1 MQRRI
6 RWRIVLPYLIFLVV
20 VVVIFSILTFNHLR
34 QLDENRWQSQ
44 IIVAAKL
51 LASEMSNDTEANG
64 GNFFF
69 TDLAQQKSD
78 ILGMNVVYLNQDG
91 EILGSSSGGVQQFSD
106 QETIEELLGNLQP
119 TGQAFLSNDQG
130 LTAVAAIQ
138 GSTNQNLGYVLL
150 NAPQDMYQLDLT
162 RLAWHAAAI
171 VLVSGFGMFLLA
183 GIIQDT
189 SIIPIEKLTIAAQQM
204 TKGNF
209 ENLEFPD
216 TRDELRELNQALQAM
231 AHQLGIQINALT
243 SERAKLS
250 TVLNQMAD
258 GVMIIDPS
266 GRVQLLNPAAERIF
280 QMREKNALGRSVV
293 EVVRYH
299 QLVDLWRETTRGKRQ
314 STMLEIGPQHHF
326 LQVVGIPLKTTLSGS
341 TLILFQDLTQL
352 RRLETVRRDF
362 ISNVSHELRTP
373 LASLKALA
381 ETLQEGALDDPPAAI
396 RFLLRMETEIDNL
409 TQMVNELLE
418 LSRIES
424 GKVPL
429 SFQRIQ
435 ACSLLRPAYE
445 RMILQAERA
454 GLEMIFDC
462 PPELPVVFADPN
474 RITQVLINLIHNA
487 IKFTAPGGK
496 ITLSAYQEADRIIFF
511 VRDTGVGIA
520 KKDMGRI
527 FERFYKADRARAGGG
542 TGLGLSI
549 SRHMVEAHGGFI
561 WVESEPDLGS
571 TFYFVLPVA

>member
-6 RWRIVLPYLIFLVV
+6 RWRIVLPYLLLLVV
-20 VVVIFSILTFNHLR
+20 VVTIFSILTFNHLR
-34 QLDENRWQSQ
+34 QLDENRCEQQ
-44 IIVAAKL
+44 IQLSANL
-51 LASEMSNDTEANG
+51 LASELSRTLDTNG

-69 TDLAQQKSD
+69 TDLAQQNAD
-78 ILGMNVVYLNQDG
+78 VLGMNVVYLDQNG
-91 EILGSSSGGVQQFSD
+91 ALLGSSSGDDLLLSD
-106 QETIEELLGNLQP
+106 QEIITELITDAKL
-119 TGQAFLSNDQG
+119 TGQASLSNEQG
-130 LTAVAAIQ
+130 LSAVAAFQ
-138 GSTNQNLGYVLL
+138 DSDNQNLGFVLL
-150 NAPQDMYQLDLT
+150 NASLMHCQLDLT
-162 RLAWHAAAI
+162 GLSWYAVAI
-171 VLVSGFGMFLLA
+171 VLVSGTGMFLLA
-183 GIIQDT
+183 IIIQDT
-189 SIIPIEKLTIAAQQM
+189 SIVPIEKLTIAAQQM
-204 TKGNF
+204 SMGNF
-209 ENLEFPD
+209 TNLEFPE
-216 TRDELRELNQALQAM
+216 TREELKDLNQALQTM
-231 AHQLGIQINALT
+231 AHQVDIQIDALT

-258 GVMIIDPS
+258 GVMIVDPN
-266 GRVQLLNPAAERIF
+266 GRVQLLNHAAERIF
-280 QMREKNALGRSVV
+280 QIRESKAIDRSVV

-299 QLVDLWRETTRGKRQ
+299 QLVDLWRDTTRGKRQ

-341 TLILFQDLTQL
+341 TLILFHDLTQL

-435 ACSLLRPAYE
+435 ACSLLKPAYD

-454 GLEMIFDC
+454 GLEMIFEC
-462 PPELPVVFADPN
+462 PPDLPVVFADPD
-474 RITQVLINLIHNA
+474 RITQVLINLVHNA

-496 ITLSAYQEADRIIFF
+496 ITLSAYQEADRIVFF
-511 VRDTGVGIA
+511 VRDTGVGID
-520 KKDMGRI
+520 KNDLGRI

-571 TFYFVLPVA
+571 TFYFNLPVA

>member
-20 VVVIFSILTFNHLR
+20 VVIIFSRLTFNHLR
-34 QLDENRWQSQ
+34 QMDEDRGKRQ
-44 IIVAAKL
+44 ILASANL
-51 LASEMSNDTEANG
+51 LASEVSNDFELNG
-64 GNFFF
+64 DNNYSN
-69 TDLAQQKSD
+69 DLAQQKSD
-78 ILGMNVVYLNQDG
+78 ILGMNIAYLDLDG
-91 EILGSSSGGVQQFSD
+91 NLLFSSSGGRGQLSD
-106 QETIEELLGNLQP
+106 QEMITELLAKAQP
-119 TGQAFLSNDQG
+119 TGQAFLSNDRG

-138 GSTNQNLGYVLL
+138 NSANQYLGYVLVSTP
-150 NAPQDMYQLDLT
+150 NDNYRSDLT
-162 RLAWHAAAI
+162 SLIWYAVGI
-171 VLVSGFGMFLLA
+171 ILVSGVGMFLLA
-183 GIIQDT
+183 MIIQDA

-204 TKGNF
+204 TTGNF
-209 ENLEFPD
+209 ENIEFPE
-216 TRDELRELNQALQAM
+216 TKYELRDLNQALQTM
-231 AHQLGIQINALT
+231 AHQLGIQIDALT

-258 GVMIIDPS
+258 GVMIVDPN
-266 GRVQLLNPAAERIF
+266 GRVQLLNHAAERIF
-280 QMREKNALGRSVV
+280 QIRESKAIDRSVV

-299 QLVDLWRETTRGKRQ
+299 QLVGLWRETKRGKRQ

-381 ETLQEGALDDPPAAI
+381 ETLQEGALDDPPAAK

-435 ACSLLRPAYE
+435 ACSLLRPAFD

-454 GLEMIFDC
+454 GLEMVYDC
-462 PPELPVVFADPN
+462 PPDLPVVFADPD
-474 RITQVLINLIHNA
+474 RITQVLINLVHNA

-496 ITLSAYQEADRIIFF
+496 ITLSAYQEAERIIFF

-520 KKDMGRI
+520 KKDLGRI

-571 TFYFVLPVA
+571 TFYFNLPVA

>member
-6 RWRIVLPYLIFLVV
+6 RWRIVLPYLLLLVV
-20 VVVIFSILTFNHLR
+20 VVIIFSSLTFNHLR
-34 QLDENRWQSQ
+34 QLDEDRRETQLTVS
-44 IIVAAKL
+44 AKL
-51 LASEMSNDTEANG
+51 LASEVSKLIETNG
-64 GNFFF
+64 GHFFF
-69 TDLAQQKSD
+69 TDLAQQNAD
-78 ILGMNVVYLNQDG
+78 ILGINVVYLDQEGNL
-91 EILGSSSGGVQQFSD
+91 LGSSSGGVVQLSD
-106 QETIEELLGNLQP
+106 QEMITELLTNAKS
-119 TGQAFLSNDQG
+119 TGQAYLSNEHG
-130 LTAVAAIQ
+130 LIALAAFQ
-138 GSTNQNLGYVLL
+138 DSNNQNLGYVLVHTPSDH
-150 NAPQDMYQLDLT
+150 NQLDLR
-162 RLAWHAAAI
+162 RLSWNAAAI
-171 VLVSGFGMFLLA
+171 VLVSGIGMFLLA
-183 GIIQDT
+183 MIIQDA
-189 SIIPIEKLTIAAQQM
+189 SILPVEKLTIAAQQM
-204 TKGNF
+204 SMGNF
-209 ENLEFPD
+209 TNLDFPESH
-216 TRDELRELNQALQAM
+216 DELKDLNQTLQTM
-231 AHQLGIQINALT
+231 AHQIDIQIDALT

-258 GVMIIDPS
+258 GVMIVDPN

-280 QMREKNALGRSVV
+280 QMRESKALGRSVV

-299 QLVDLWRETTRGKRQ
+299 QLVDLWRESKSGKRQ
-314 STMLEIGPQHHF
+314 SIMLEIGPQHHF
-326 LQVVGIPLKTTLSGS
+326 LQVVSIPLKTTLSGS

-435 ACSLLRPAYE
+435 ACNLLRPAYE

-462 PPELPVVFADPN
+462 SPDLPVVFADPG
-474 RITQVLINLIHNA
+474 RITQVLINLVHNA

-496 ITLSAYQEADRIIFF
+496 ITLSAYQEGDRIIFF
-511 VRDTGVGIA
+511 VRDTGVGIT
-520 KKDMGRI
+520 KKDLGRI
-527 FERFYKADRARAGGG
+527 FERFYKADQARAGGG

-561 WVESEPDLGS
+561 WVESEPELGS
-571 TFYFVLPVA
+571 TFYFALPVA